1 VNSGFV
7 FSLQKNTIRCI
18 LPIGKLKLADCAH
31 ASEADSRRAGGID
44 SLHLTSSGR
53 KLVM

>member
-1 VNSGFV
+1 VSSSFV
-7 FSLQKNTIRCI
+7 FSSQKNSILCI
-18 LPIGKLKLADCAH
+18 LPIAKLKLADCVN
-31 ASEADSRRAGGID
+31 ASEAGSRRVGGID